1 MDEQLKSILVEIFV
15 VVKESTNSAIADV
28 KNSMEAAIAEV
39 KESTDVAVTKVDAAV
54 IEITKM
60 SSGLEQVEKSIQ
72 DVREST
78 TTAVWEIKKRI
89 QQLETKGVPKEEGA
103 TNDFDCPMGLEGIST
118 VPETPP
124 GPKIKTSIFDG
135 KSAWNVYKMQFD
147 MVAMANG
154 WSDAAKAYNL
164 AESLLDIRDT
174 LALEY
179 FVDAIRNPD
188 IQTRVRLSDA
198 KDLKSALMFSMKIDT
213 AHLASEKSSSCPYRC
228 CPGHYRRFKK
238 KNSKTREALDDP
250 ISRWSEVQGIEN
262 QLLDVQERWTLQE
275 ELSRTN
281 WDLY

>member
-1 MDEQLKSILVEIFV
+1 MPLTTAMDEQLKSILVEIFV

-164 AESLLDIRDT
+164 AESLR
-174 LALEY
+174 
-179 FVDAIRNPD
+179 
-188 IQTRVRLSDA
+188 
-198 KDLKSALMFSMKIDT
+198 
-213 AHLASEKSSSCPYRC
+213 
-228 CPGHYRRFKK
+228 G
-238 KNSKTREALDDP
+238 EAA
-250 ISRWSEVQGIEN
+250 
-262 QLLDVQERWTLQE
+262 DVL
-275 ELSRTN
+275 
-281 WDLY
+281 